1 MRNKMNK
8 KYFCIL
14 AASLVFITSPFFA
27 QNDSLEVFI
36 IDAFVTPEK
45 PHNLNLSFFTSEE
58 AITKIEIDSK
68 YLINISDT
76 FATDHNATIDF
87 MNYKFTNK
95 YIPYKIFSELTN
107 GKIHQSESFE
117 LVLPYEEYIE
127 TKEGADPIS
136 TILFGVFLY
145 LFPSPNIILIEDENY
160 FSLTKELPIIT
171 FYSSGYNYPSGNIS
185 LEYTHIYDSSIK
197 NYLRLG
203 YKHFFPIDFLKYISP
218 GITAFTN
225 FNGFNGASAEV
236 SIGLFNI
243 YDVFTVY
250 SRYRY
255 NSSLENT
262 EQNFHE
268 ISIGLYSHFF
278 TIDL

>member
-1 MRNKMNK
+1 MNK
-8 KYFCIL
+8 EYFYFL
-14 AASLVFITSPFFA
+14 ALSFVLMSFPVFSQDDNFE
-27 QNDSLEVFI
+27 LFI

-45 PHNLNLSFFTSEE
+45 PHTLNLSFFTSEDVK
-58 AITKIEIDSK
+58 TKIEIDGK
-68 YLINISDT
+68 YLIDVSDT
-76 FATDHNATIDF
+76 FATDHNANLDF
-87 MNYKFTNK
+87 MSYTFSSKF
-95 YIPYKIFSELTN
+95 IPYKIFSELKS
-107 GKIHQSESFE
+107 GKIHESEIFE
-117 LVLPYEEYIE
+117 LVLPYEEFIE
-127 TKEGADPIS
+127 TKEGAEPIS

-145 LFPSPNIILIEDENY
+145 LVPSPNLILVEEENY

-185 LEYTHIYDSSIK
+185 LEYTHIYEKNIK

-203 YKHFFPIDFLKYISP
+203 YKHFFPIDFFEYISP
-218 GITAFTN
+218 GVSAFTN
-225 FNGFNGASAEV
+225 FNGFNGAGAEISV
-236 SIGLFNI
+236 GLFNI
-243 YDVFTVY
+243 YNVFTFY

-262 EQNFHE
+262 QQNFHE

>member
-1 MRNKMNK
+1 MS
-8 KYFCIL
+8 FP
-14 AASLVFITSPFFA
+14 VFSQDDNFE
-27 QNDSLEVFI
+27 LFI

-45 PHNLNLSFFTSEE
+45 PHTLNLSFFTSEDVK
-58 AITKIEIDSK
+58 TKIEIDGK
-68 YLINISDT
+68 YLIDVSDT
-76 FATDHNATIDF
+76 FATDHNANLDF
-87 MNYKFTNK
+87 MSYTFSSKF
-95 YIPYKIFSELTN
+95 IPYKIFSELKS
-107 GKIHQSESFE
+107 GKIHESEIFE
-117 LVLPYEEYIE
+117 LVLPYEEFIE
-127 TKEGADPIS
+127 TKEGAEPIS

-145 LFPSPNIILIEDENY
+145 LVPSPNLILVEEENY

-185 LEYTHIYDSSIK
+185 LEYTHIYEKNIK

-203 YKHFFPIDFLKYISP
+203 YKHFFPIDFFEYISP
-218 GITAFTN
+218 GVSAFTN
-225 FNGFNGASAEV
+225 FNGFNGAGAEISV
-236 SIGLFNI
+236 GLFNI
-243 YDVFTVY
+243 YNVFTVY

-262 EQNFHE
+262 QQNFHE